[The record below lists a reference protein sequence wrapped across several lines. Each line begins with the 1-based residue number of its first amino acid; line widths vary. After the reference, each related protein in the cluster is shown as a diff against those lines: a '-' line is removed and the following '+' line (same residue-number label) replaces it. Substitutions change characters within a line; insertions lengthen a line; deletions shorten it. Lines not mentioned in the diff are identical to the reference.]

1 MRSIVF
7 AAALMA
13 TTPSL
18 AQETAPP
25 PPPASDTS
33 AAEAAIEARAEAFEG
48 RIRQMGEEMGAA
60 ITAAGPDR
68 AKRAADLDAIQA
80 RYQPEADAFASELE
94 AFVLPQLARPWCA
107 PKPSS
112 RRTRRLRRARRPRP
126 SRAGRLTAISL
137 ERNRVRADPLFQT
150 REPPP

>member
-1 MRSIVF
+1 MRSILF

-13 TTPSL
+13 STPAL

-48 RIRQMGEEMGAA
+48 RMRQMGEEMGAA

-68 AKRAADLDAIQA
+68 AKRSADLDAIQA
-80 RYQPEADAFASELE
+80 RYQPEADAFVSELE
-94 AFVLPQLARPWCA
+94 TFVGPQFDALPADQQAGA
-107 PKPSS
+107 
-112 RRTRRLRRARRPRP
+112 
-126 SRAGRLTAISL
+126 RAGFEAGMAQIRGLPAM
-137 ERNRVRADPLFQT
+137 VRAQAEQSADV
-150 REPPP
+150 PPATTAPPATE

>member
-7 AAALMA
+7 AAALMVA
-13 TTPSL
+13 VPAL

-25 PPPASDTS
+25 PPPATDTA

-80 RYQPEADAFASELE
+80 RYQLEADAFASELE
-94 AFVLPQLARPWCA
+94 AFVGPQFAALPADQQAGAR
-107 PKPSS
+107 SGFE
-112 RRTRRLRRARRPRP
+112 
-126 SRAGRLTAISL
+126 AGMAQIRGLPAM
-137 ERNRVRADPLFQT
+137 VRAQAEQSADAPSART
-150 REPPP
+150 SAPPAQ

>member
-1 MRSIVF
+1 MRSILF
-7 AAALMA
+7 AAALVAA
-13 TTPSL
+13 TPAL

-25 PPPASDTS
+25 PPATDPA
-33 AAEAAIEARAEAFEG
+33 AVEAAIEARAEAFEG

-94 AFVLPQLARPWCA
+94 AFVGPQLAALPA
-107 PKPSS
+107 DQQAGA
-112 RRTRRLRRARRPRP
+112 RTGFE
-126 SRAGRLTAISL
+126 AGMAQIRGLPAM
-137 ERNRVRADPLFQT
+137 VRAQAEQSADA
-150 REPPP
+150 PPAPTSTPPAQ

>member
-7 AAALMA
+7 AAVLMA
-13 TTPSL
+13 TTPAL
-18 AQETAPP
+18 AQQAAPP
-25 PPPASDTS
+25 PPATDTA

-68 AKRAADLDAIQA
+68 AKRIADLDAIQA

-94 AFVLPQLARPWCA
+94 AFVGPQLAALPA
-107 PKPSS
+107 DQQAGA
-112 RRTRRLRRARRPRP
+112 RTGFE
-126 SRAGRLTAISL
+126 AGMAQIRGLPAM
-137 ERNRVRADPLFQT
+137 VRAQAEQSADAT
-150 REPPP
+150 TPPAAQ

>member
-13 TTPSL
+13 ATPAL
-18 AQETAPP
+18 AQETTPP

-48 RIRQMGEEMGAA
+48 RMRQMGEEMGAA

-80 RYQPEADAFASELE
+80 RYQPEADAFVSELE
-94 AFVLPQLARPWCA
+94 AFVLPQLAALPA
-107 PKPSS
+107 DQQAGA
-112 RRTRRLRRARRPRP
+112 RTGFETGMAQIRGLPAM
-126 SRAGRLTAISL
+126 
-137 ERNRVRADPLFQT
+137 VRAQAEQSADA
-150 REPPP
+150 PPATSAPPAAE